1 MSAQN
6 RYSFSS
12 PIGAA
17 GGLVDLTPHAIDT
30 FINEEENG
38 SMKFGIG
45 VVRGTKPGSTIVLPE
60 ASSTADLFEGI
71 TTNNRTT
78 EYDLEGKLNI
88 RKGVAVGV
96 MRYGKIYARVAADV
110 EPQYGDTAYL
120 IVSGEEA
127 GFFTNVAPS
136 AKTDGQSED
145 PDKTDADADAEAD
158 APSAIAVKARF
169 LGGVDTS
176 AQIAVIEL
184 FNQAQM

>member
-6 RYSFSS
+6 KYSFSS
-12 PIGAA
+12 PVGAA

-30 FINEEENG
+30 FINEEDTG
-38 SMKFGIG
+38 AMKFGIG
-45 VVRGTKPGSTIVLPE
+45 VVRGTKPGSTIALPE

-78 EYDLEGKLNI
+78 EFDLEGKLNV

-96 MRYGKIYARVAADV
+96 MRYGKIYARVAADA
-110 EPQYGDTAYL
+110 EPKYGDTAYL
-120 IVSGEEA
+120 IVSGEET
-127 GFFTNVAPS
+127 GFFTNVA
-136 AKTDGQSED
+136 SEASD
-145 PDKTDADADAEAD
+145 EDTETPAT
-158 APSAIAVKARF
+158 IAVKGRF

-184 FNQAQM
+184 FNQAQA